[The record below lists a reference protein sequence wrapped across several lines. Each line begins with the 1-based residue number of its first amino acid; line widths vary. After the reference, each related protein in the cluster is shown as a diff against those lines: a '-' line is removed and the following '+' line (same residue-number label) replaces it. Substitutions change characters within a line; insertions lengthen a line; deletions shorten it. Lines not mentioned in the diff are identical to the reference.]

1 MACAILGWRNVA
13 NIIKACIIMH
23 NVIIKDE
30 WAWNLG
36 FEYEHGATN
45 LGFEC
50 EHAVNSSIFV
60 SYGKIIELYEFL

>member
-1 MACAILGWRNVA
+1 
-13 NIIKACIIMH
+13 MH
-23 NVIIKDE
+23 NMIIKDE